1 MLGDVVVAYSSAP
14 NLLSPH
20 APYSSRGAEVMSR
33 LSRWTIS
40 AKAYLAAANDYDYC
54 ADESVVPASTRLSS
68 SSSTILSS
76 SSTATLVEEKEE
88 EEEVIFPGFAMYQMA
103 IAYYCQGQHS
113 LALDT
118 TTDIL
123 SYQKK
128 KLVSLN
134 NPNHNNDDGS
144 GNYTKS
150 TTLTIETAGT
160 TTTTTSSNFAK
171 DLHNAVMPHVNS
183 PRWMDKKE
191 KKQQN
196 HHPMQSNTIAVMIS
210 NYPTHHGVVKTL
222 LLRGQILAATACG
235 GTAMDDSS
243 LILQAVCSI
252 EMAVAIQRKI
262 IAVATPLCTT
272 TTTTNDQL
280 LVMVDALILLGIMKC
295 QLRQYNES
303 LIVYREAFDILNDI
317 RIQQQATKPDQLEVE
332 LGNKEE
338 KKNDNSEIDVAADDN
353 YHNAMIHHY
362 QQAIM
367 ITHQIAR
374 SFYLQGKVYHR
385 QYKFIEAFHYYNKSL
400 NLLLQLQKKKKLNNK
415 SLRTQNDTSNS
426 GFSIK
431 TITKCT
437 KSKYAFEKLTSA
449 YWDDNCVI

>member
-1 MLGDVVVAYSSAP
+1 
-14 NLLSPH
+14 
-20 APYSSRGAEVMSR
+20 MSR

-103 IAYYCQGQHS
+103 IAYYCQGQYS

-160 TTTTTSSNFAK
+160 TTTTTTTTTSSNFAK
-171 DLHNAVMPHVNS
+171 DLHNAVMTHVNS
-183 PRWMDKKE
+183 PRWMDKME

-196 HHPMQSNTIAVMIS
+196 HHPMLSNTIAVMIS

-222 LLRGQILAATACG
+222 LLRGQILAANACG

-280 LVMVDALILLGIMKC
+280 LVLVDALILLGIMKC

-303 LIVYREAFDILNDI
+303 LIVYLEAFDILNDI
-317 RIQQQATKPDQLEVE
+317 RQQATKPDQQVA

-353 YHNAMIHHY
+353 YHNNAMIHHY

-367 ITHQIAR
+367 ITHQIAQLL
-374 SFYLQGKVYHR
+374 YLQGKVYHR

-400 NLLLQLQKKKKLNNK
+400 NLLLQLQKKKKLHNK
-415 SLRTQNDTSNS
+415 TTASCSLRTQNDTSNS
-426 GFSIK
+426 GFGIK

-437 KSKYAFEKLTSA
+437 KSKYAFEKLISA